1 MILQQTRRS
10 STGKEYG
17 DICMEKILDKIM
29 AKLVNEGYVK
39 EDDTEIVRYGLEL
52 TIMKT
57 LVSAIMLIAAILLK
71 CFIAVLI
78 FMAAYQPMR
87 SCCGGYHAKTR
98 ITCLII
104 SMFILAAVI
113 AAVKFIID
121 PARLYVS
128 LALLFAGATVILL
141 IAPVDTPTKPFD
153 DVERIVFRRRSILI
167 TAAAAAA
174 DIILAIFRLY
184 TPMLSISIA
193 VFITALLLLTGR
205 ASNRKGAEL

>member
-1 MILQQTRRS
+1 MGIS
-10 STGKEYG
+10 E
-17 DICMEKILDKIM
+17 MEKLLDKLM
-29 AKLVNEGYVK
+29 SKLIKEGYVK
-39 EDDTEIVRYGLEL
+39 DDEAEIVRYGLEL

-78 FMAAYQPMR
+78 FMAVYQPMR

-98 ITCLII
+98 IACLII

-121 PARLYVS
+121 PARPYVS
-128 LALLFAGATVILL
+128 LVLLLMGTAVILL

-153 DVERIVFRRRSILI
+153 DVERRVFRKRSILI

-174 DIILAIFRLY
+174 DIIMAIFRLY

-193 VFITALLLLTGR
+193 VFITALLLLAGR
-205 ASNRKGAEL
+205 VSNRKGAKS